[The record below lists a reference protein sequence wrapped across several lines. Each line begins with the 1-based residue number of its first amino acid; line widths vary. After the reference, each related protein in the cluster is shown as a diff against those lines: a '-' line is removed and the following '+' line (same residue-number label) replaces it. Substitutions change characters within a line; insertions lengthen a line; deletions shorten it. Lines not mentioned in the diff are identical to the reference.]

1 MVKAIQHILSS
12 NKLQVAGSQAR
23 VAIGGWFLLA
33 LVLIA
38 YNGINLMKLID
49 APMVGRSQEVKLAS
63 QKWRQFKQ
71 QVAIN
76 QTIAKQDID
85 YDALFRATA
94 AKSAKQPLQLQSSAS
109 TVKVKSA
116 PQKVILPLI
125 SGIVQNSDLQG
136 HIRSVVVINGKRFYE
151 NDRWGDLRIVKIKA
165 DGIMLARGG
174 RRWFV
179 AAPRVQSS
187 RYHN

>member
-1 MVKAIQHILSS
+1 M
-12 NKLQVAGSQAR
+12 
-23 VAIGGWFLLA
+23 
-33 LVLIA
+33 
-38 YNGINLMKLID
+38 
-49 APMVGRSQEVKLAS
+49 
-63 QKWRQFKQ
+63 
-71 QVAIN
+71 
-76 QTIAKQDID
+76 
-85 YDALFRATA
+85 
-94 AKSAKQPLQLQSSAS
+94 
-109 TVKVKSA
+109 
-116 PQKVILPLI
+116 PLI

-136 HIRSVVVINGKRFYE
+136 NIRSVVVINGKRFYE